1 MAQLIIDVS
10 EHNGA
15 IDWQQVKDAGYHAII
30 RCGFGRFD
38 QGGRYDYYWDR
49 NTSECERLGIPYGVY
64 WYSYASRAESAQ
76 VEARQCLDAISGRKI
91 SYPVYFDTE
100 EPGTQSVSAIN
111 AEAFCST
118 VQNAGYRAGIYA
130 SESWWNSY
138 LGGLADK
145 YTPWVANWSRQ
156 PSIACDLWQR
166 SGADGD
172 NIETA
177 PGVGAVDMNV
187 VLNEGI
193 LNGHEEEP
201 DTPVE
206 GLPGPSVG
214 DPKWNVI
221 GIEGAVA
228 EVALGEAV
236 VVHPQ
241 IDTDTTGFT
250 YNFTWNLLNGDWT
263 NGNWGSTV
271 LYTGIRTSES
281 WYSFTPSKV
290 GEYGIAIDCYDT
302 QGGYRQVSFGFK
314 CVEAPAE
321 TPKPEAPEKPTKP
334 VLTYQQRAAEVFY
347 HMCTH
352 DGNSG
357 HGYSQYQRWGDGTYE
372 SITLSDG
379 TVVRIPNG
387 DFDCSSGIIT
397 AWEAVLP
404 GCTGG
409 ATYTGNM
416 KSGFL
421 STGLWQWHPM
431 GDGYIA
437 QTGDVYLNI
446 VHHTAMCWTAEPDIL
461 MQFSLSENGTITGQQ
476 GDQTGKESNVK
487 PYYNYPW
494 DGKLVY
500 VGPQPSGSGGATV
513 NPPTTADIDQLAQE
527 VLEGK
532 WGNGDERKAALG
544 ALYDAVQAR
553 VNELLAQSGETPE
566 VIQIDIDGYWGE
578 GTTKALQAYFGLAQ
592 DGVVAHQWP
601 DNAQPAFTSG
611 WQYDYTQIGADVVRS
626 LQSVLGVTTDGILGY
641 NTIVALQTRMGT
653 YVDGRLDEGST
664 CVQEMQRRLNRGVL

>member
-1 MAQLIIDVS
+1 MAQLVVDVS
-10 EHNGA
+10 EHNGVV
-15 IDWQQVKDAGYHAII
+15 DWQQVKDAGYHAII

-38 QGGRYDYYWDR
+38 QGGRYDYYWER

-64 WYSYASRAESAQ
+64 WYSYAARVESAQ
-76 VEARQCLDAISGRKI
+76 VEAQQCLDAISGRKI

-118 VQNAGYRAGIYA
+118 IQNAGYRAGIYA

-138 LGGLADK
+138 LGGLANK

-187 VLNEGI
+187 VLNESI
-193 LNGHEEEP
+193 LTGQEEEP
-201 DTPVE
+201 ETPTEDDSWHIIGVE
-206 GLPGPSVG
+206 Q
-214 DPKWNVI
+214 NTT
-221 GIEGAVA
+221 
-228 EVALGEAV
+228 EVVPGEAV

-241 IDTDTTGFT
+241 IDVDTTGFQ
-250 YNFTWNLLNGDWT
+250 YNFVWCLNDSWT

-271 LYTGIRTSES
+271 LYTGTTTDQA
-281 WYSFTPSKV
+281 WYSYTSDKV
-290 GEYGIAIDCYDT
+290 GNYKIYIDCKSPA
-302 QGGYRQVSFGFK
+302 GVVKEVVVEFV
-314 CVEAPAE
+314 CVEQKQEPPE
-321 TPKPEAPEKPTKP
+321 EPKPEVPTTP
-334 VLTYQQRAAEVFY
+334 VLTYSQRAAEVFY

-352 DGNSG
+352 DGNGG
-357 HGYSQYQRWGDGTYE
+357 HGYSQDQRWGDGTYE
-372 SITLSDG
+372 SVTLSDG
-379 TVVRIPNG
+379 TVVRVPNG
-387 DFDCSSGIIT
+387 DFDCSSGVIT

-404 GCTGG
+404 GCSGG
-409 ATYTGNM
+409 ATYTGDM
-416 KSGFL
+416 LSGFT
-421 STGLWQWHPM
+421 STGLFQWHPM

-437 QTGDVYLNI
+437 QAGDIYLNH

-461 MQFSLSENGTITGQQ
+461 MQFSISENGTISGQQ
-476 GDQTGKESNVK
+476 GDQTGRESNVRS
-487 PYYNYPW
+487 YYNYPW

-500 VGPQPSGSGGATV
+500 VGPNPDNSGSGSV

-532 WGNGDERKAALG
+532 WGNGDERKTALG

-553 VNELLAQSGETPE
+553 VNELLAQSGETPS
-566 VIQIDIDGYWGE
+566 VPQIDVDGYWGE
-578 GTTKALQAYFGLAQ
+578 GTTKALQAYFGLTQ
-592 DGVVAHQWP
+592 DGIVAHQWP

-611 WQYDYTQIGADVVRS
+611 WQYDYTQIGANVIRS
-626 LQSVLGVTTDGILGY
+626 LQSVLGVTTDGIIGY

>member
-10 EHNGA
+10 EHNGL

-38 QGGRYDYYWDR
+38 SGGRYDNYWDR
-49 NTSECERLGIPYGVY
+49 NVSECERLGIPYGVY
-64 WYSYASRAESAQ
+64 WYSYATRVESAQ
-76 VEARQCLDAISGRKI
+76 VEANQCLDAVRGHKL
-91 SYPVYFDTE
+91 SYPIYFDTE

-118 VQNAGYRAGIYA
+118 VQEAGYWAGIYA

-138 LGGLADK
+138 LGGLEDK
-145 YTPWVANWSRQ
+145 YTPWIANWSRQ
-156 PSIACDLWQR
+156 PSIKCDLWQR

-187 VLNEGI
+187 LLRETLMEEVLG
-193 LNGHEEEP
+193 GSAEP
-201 DTPVE
+201 SPE
-206 GLPGPSVG
+206 PLPGPSVG
-214 DPKWNVI
+214 DPSWNII
-221 GIEGAVA
+221 GIEGHVA
-228 EVALGEAV
+228 EVAIGEAV

-271 LYTGIRTSES
+271 LYTGTRTDNA
-281 WYSFTPSKV
+281 WYSFTPNKV

-302 QGGYRQVSFGFK
+302 KGAYRQASFGFK
-314 CVEAPAE
+314 CVEKAEE
-321 TPKPEAPEKPTKP
+321 TPEPEPEQPTEKR
-334 VLTYQQRAAEVFY
+334 LTYNQAFAEAFY

-352 DGNSG
+352 DGNGG
-357 HGYSQYQRWGDGTYE
+357 HGYSQYRRWGDGTQE
-372 SITLSDG
+372 TVTLTDG
-379 TVVRIPNG
+379 TQINLPNG

-397 AWEAVLP
+397 ACEAVKP

-409 ATYTGNM
+409 ATYTGDM

-437 QTGDVYLNI
+437 QPGDIYLNI
-446 VHHTAMCWTAEPDIL
+446 VHHTAMCWTAEPDVL
-461 MQFSLSENGTITGQQ
+461 MQFSISENGTVSGQQ
-476 GDQTGKESNVK
+476 GDQTGYESNVK
-487 PYYNYPW
+487 GYYNYPW

-500 VGPQPSGSGGATV
+500 VGPQPAGSGTMEPGV
-513 NPPTTADIDQLAQE
+513 PSGQPS
-527 VLEGK
+527 EG
-532 WGNGDERKAALG
+532 GDPSQFGLTE
-544 ALYDAVQAR
+544 
-553 VNELLAQSGETPE
+553 
-566 VIQIDIDGYWGE
+566 DGYWGTE
-578 GTTKALQAYFGLAQ
+578 TTKALQTYYGTVV
-592 DGVVAHQWP
+592 DGEIWHQWP
-601 DNAQPAFTSG
+601 ANAQDACTGG
-611 WQYDYTQIGADVVRS
+611 WQYDYTQQGSPVIRA
-626 LQSVLGVTTDGILGY
+626 LQRDLGVTTDGLLGAD
-641 NTIVALQTRMGT
+641 TIRALQTRMGT
-653 YVDGRLDEGST
+653 YVDGKLDAGST
-664 CVQEMQRRLNRGVL
+664 CVAEMQRRLNAGSL